1 MRSYISFPSKL
12 HQMIQWNNGDFSSIE
27 IRSKVVHRNDV
38 DISPI
43 DVTPDEVCRIY
54 IDFSLIEITLKKH
67 VKMTWKFID
76 IFYSMCRRN
85 IDIKSMLIWRGVS
98 VA

>member
-12 HQMIQWNNGDFSSIE
+12 HQMIHRNNVDFSSIE
-27 IRSKVVHRNDV
+27 IRSKVVHRNNV

-43 DVTPDEVCRIY
+43 DVTPNEVCRIY
-54 IDFSLIEITLKKH
+54 VDFSLIEITSKKH
-67 VKMTWKFID
+67 VKMTLKFID
-76 IFYSMCRRN
+76 IFYSICRRN
-85 IDIKSMLIWRGVS
+85 IDIKSMSIRRGVS